1 MTKVEK
7 RARNRSKMVIGVRLS
22 SKDKEKKS
30 DIAGTLV
37 HTLDISPTGARLAG
51 LREHIEPGT
60 IVTLQRQHKRA
71 KCKVAWCREVAPR
84 EIQIGVQFV
93 EAEPGFWGVDLAQDT
108 KSSDE
113 KKLWT
118 LLAPKEG

>member
-1 MTKVEK
+1 MAKVEK

-22 SKDKEKKS
+22 GKEKS
-30 DIAGTLV
+30 DLSGMLV
-37 HTLDISPTGARLAG
+37 HTLDISPTGARIAG
-51 LREHIEPGT
+51 LKETFEPGE

-84 EIQIGVQFV
+84 EIQIGVQFL
-93 EAEPGFWGVDLAQDT
+93 EADAAFWGLDLSQDA
-108 KSSDE
+108 KASDE

-118 LLAPKEG
+118 LLAPKDK

>member
-22 SKDKEKKS
+22 GKDKDKKS
-30 DIAGTLV
+30 DLAGTLV

-51 LREHIEPGT
+51 LREHIDAGT

-118 LLAPKEG
+118 LLAPKEK

>member
-1 MTKVEK
+1 MSKVEK

-22 SKDKEKKS
+22 SKEKKS
-30 DIAGTLV
+30 DLSGTLV
-37 HTLDISPTGARLAG
+37 HTLDISASGARLAG
-51 LREHIEPGT
+51 LRESIEAGT
-60 IVTLQRQHKRA
+60 IVLLQRQHKRA

-84 EIQIGVQFV
+84 EIQIGVQFL

-108 KSSDE
+108 KASDE

-118 LLAPKEG
+118 LLAPKGE

>member
-22 SKDKEKKS
+22 SKEKKS

-37 HTLDISPTGARLAG
+37 HTLDISPSGARLAG
-51 LREHIEPGT
+51 LREPIEAGSL
-60 IVTLQRQHKRA
+60 VTLQRQHKRA

-84 EIQIGVQFV
+84 EIQIGVQFL

-113 KKLWT
+113 KQLWT
-118 LLAPKEG
+118 LLAPKEK

>member
-22 SKDKEKKS
+22 SKEKKS
-30 DIAGTLV
+30 DIGDTLV
-37 HTLDISPTGARLAG
+37 HTLDISPRGARLAG
-51 LREHIEPGT
+51 LREPIEVGT

-84 EIQIGVQFV
+84 EIQIGVQFL
-93 EAEPGFWGVDLAQDT
+93 ESDAAFWGVDLGHDA
-108 KSSDE
+108 KASDE
-113 KKLWT
+113 KKRWT
-118 LLAPKEG
+118 LVAPKES